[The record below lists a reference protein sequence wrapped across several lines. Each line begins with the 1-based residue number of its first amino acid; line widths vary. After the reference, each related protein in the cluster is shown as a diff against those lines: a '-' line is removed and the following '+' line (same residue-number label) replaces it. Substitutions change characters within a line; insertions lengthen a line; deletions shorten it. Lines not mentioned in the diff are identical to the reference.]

1 MRTPS
6 RDDSIAPPL
15 ADELERQFRG
25 HFGDFGGSSNGR
37 RVFARA
43 PGRVNL
49 IGEHTDYSEG
59 LVLPCAIDRYTWVL
73 ASRRDDSR
81 VRIFTRELASAAEF
95 ELAALQREGDWADY
109 ARAVF
114 ASLAQEGHAV
124 GGVDL
129 SLASNLPAESGLSS
143 SAAFGLAV
151 ATALDGLFDLGMD
164 PVARARV
171 VHRGENEFVGVGCGI
186 LDQFAS
192 ALGRRDHAVRID
204 CRSQQVRPVPLPAGM
219 RILIAHS
226 GVTRALARG
235 DYRDRVDECARAI
248 AAAREAGIAAPAA
261 TLRDLSEAELP
272 ALEAA
277 LDPVSFRRARHVIRE
292 NARVDAFCRAL
303 ADADTG
309 RLGELLAQ
317 GQRSLREDFEVSIPE
332 LDFLCE
338 RANKLPG
345 VVGSRLTGAG
355 FGGCT
360 VHLVNAE
367 FGSGERQT
375 LRADFE
381 QRFGHAPD
389 AWLAKACDGARLL
402 DPS

>member
-1 MRTPS
+1 MHAATRDLSLEPPRT
-6 RDDSIAPPL
+6 
-15 ADELERQFRG
+15 DELERQFRA
-25 HFGDFGGSSNGR
+25 HFGDFGVSSEGR
-37 RVFARA
+37 RAFSRA

-49 IGEHTDYSEG
+49 IGEHTDYSGG
-59 LVLPCAIDRYTWVL
+59 LVLPCAIDRHTWAL
-73 ASRRDDSR
+73 ARRRDDSR
-81 VRIFTRELASAAEF
+81 VRIFSRELGAGAEF
-95 ELAALQREGDWADY
+95 ELGALRRQGGWADY

-114 ASLAQEGHAV
+114 ASLAESGHHLA
-124 GGVDL
+124 GVDL
-129 SLASNLPAESGLSS
+129 AIASNLPSESGLSS
-143 SAAFGLAV
+143 SAAFGLAI
-151 ATALDGLFDLGMD
+151 ATAVDGLFELNLD
-164 PVARARV
+164 PLERARI

-204 CRSQQVRPVPLPAGM
+204 CRSQHARPVALPGGV

-248 AAAREAGIAAPAA
+248 AALCEAGLVGPGA
-261 TLRDLSEAELP
+261 TLRDLSEADLP

-277 LDPVSFRRARHVIRE
+277 LDPVSLRRVRHVVSE
-292 NARVDAFCRAL
+292 NARVDAFCQAL
-303 ADADTG
+303 ADRDTG

-317 GQRSLREDFEVSIPE
+317 GQRSLRDDFEVSIPE

-338 RANKLPG
+338 RANALPG
-345 VVGSRLTGAG
+345 VIGSRLTGAG

-367 FGSGERQT
+367 FGSPEREA
-375 LRADFE
+375 LRTSFAE
-381 QRFGHAPD
+381 RFGYPPA
-389 AWLAKACDGARLL
+389 AWLANASDGACLL
-402 DPS
+402 DVD